1 MAMVSRSGLVTSVMI
16 APLLVL
22 LYIGGTAAAPSSTE
36 QAYRDA
42 RAAADRGLFDEAA
55 MQARSALSRAGPA
68 EDEWVW
74 ALRILNAEVQ
84 YQQGGQQQDEAIAL
98 LRREL
103 PPQFRNSEA
112 AVRRLMA
119 FAQVAWVLDRSDP
132 NAPEYARRALELA
145 EAKHPLLQWQAH
157 LSFVHFEKTAAER
170 EARFAKALKVARR
183 DGNLL
188 AIAIVRASQSFFFI
202 GASQYREAIDAG
214 EKALAT
220 LEALQATGRIASVAG
235 NLGWA
240 YSEVGDWE
248 TARSYFM
255 EAEAAASS
263 AGAPKSRWKWENQLG
278 NVYFFDRDYAKAEQ
292 YFTRALRTARE
303 VKENDEVPMIQANL
317 ARNALERGR
326 LDDARRL
333 VAAAA
338 ASPSKKYET
347 GVRIVDARIATADGD
362 FARAEST
369 LRAAMKTKDAATRV
383 EAQTYLAQLYVR
395 MHRNELAESNFLNAI
410 AAVRE
415 GRDSIKDRI
424 LRFAFFNTSIDLFN
438 SYVDFLLND
447 KRIEDALAATEL
459 IRAQS
464 LAEGL
469 GIQASSRMLDARA
482 IAKQRGA
489 VILSYWLSPV
499 RSHVWVITG
508 SEVSYAPL
516 PDAMEIETEA
526 RAYRRTLPTH
536 HGTLLKSGAQGQRL
550 YRALIAPIAARIPH
564 GSRVYV
570 IASGAL
576 HGINFETLVVP
587 GQRPHYWIEDVV
599 VSNASSLQL
608 LARSSARKHDGSML
622 IVGDPPEADAAFPRL
637 SSAPAEIEHVRKH
650 FPRLVALTG
659 ANATPAA
666 YRASTPRQFGYMHFV
681 AHGLSS
687 ARPLDSCVILGRDR
701 ADNYKLT
708 GRDILAQKLE
718 ARLVTLSSCHGAGE
732 RMYAGEGL
740 VGLAWAF
747 LGAGAS
753 EVIAALWEVNDV
765 ATPGLMDRMYAG
777 IAAGVEP
784 AVALRNAKLTLLRGK
799 GAHQMPRFWA
809 PFVLY
814 SGS

>member
-1 MAMVSRSGLVTSVMI
+1 M
-16 APLLVL
+16 APLLIL
-22 LYIGGTAAAPSSTE
+22 LLCIGGIAAAPPSTE

-42 RAAADRGLFDEAA
+42 RGAAERGLFDQALV
-55 MQARSALSRAGPA
+55 QARAALTRAGPL
-68 EDEWVW
+68 EDEWVYSTRV
-74 ALRILNAEVQ
+74 LQAEVQ
-84 YQQGGQQQDEAIAL
+84 YKQAGPEKSSAEEFLD
-98 LRREL
+98 REV

-112 AVRRLMA
+112 AVRRLLA
-119 FAQVAWVLDRSDP
+119 LAQVKAAAERE
-132 NAPEYARRALELA
+132 AARRYVEKALQLA
-145 EAKHPLLQWQAH
+145 EAKHPQLLWQVH
-157 LSFVHFEKTAAER
+157 LTFTHFDRTTAQKQ
-170 EARFAKALKVARR
+170 ARLATALKSAQHF
-183 DGNLL
+183 GNRL
-188 AIAIVRASQSFFFI
+188 AIAVVQASQAFNFT
-202 GASQYREAIDAG
+202 GQAQYREAIEAG

-220 LEALQATGRIASVAG
+220 LRALEATGRIASVAG

-240 YSEVGDWE
+240 YSEIGDWE
-248 TARSYFM
+248 TARSWFT
-255 EAEAAASS
+255 EAEAAATR
-263 AGAPKSRWKWENQLG
+263 AGTPKSRLLWENQLG
-278 NVYFFDRDYAKAEQ
+278 NVHFFDRDYAKAEQ
-292 YFTRALRTARE
+292 YYTRALRTARE
-303 VKENDEVPMIQANL
+303 VEANDDIPMVQTNL
-317 ARNALERGR
+317 ARNALEHG
-326 LDDARRL
+326 LTDEASRL
-333 VAAAA
+333 VAAALA
-338 ASPSKKYET
+338 WPSKADKD
-347 GVRIVDARIATADGD
+347 GARIVDARIATVTGD

-369 LRAAMKTKDAATRV
+369 LRAAMKSKDPARRV

-395 MHRNELAESNFLNAI
+395 MRRNELAESNFLTAI

-415 GRDSIKDRI
+415 ARDSIKERF

-438 SYVDFLLND
+438 SYIDFLLND
-447 KRIEDALAATEL
+447 NRIEDALAATEL

-469 GIQASSRMLDARA
+469 GVQATSRKLDARA

-508 SEVSYAPL
+508 SEVRYAPL
-516 PDAMEIETEA
+516 ADAGVIEKEA
-526 RAYRRTLPTH
+526 RAYRRTLLTH
-536 HGTLLKSGAQGQRL
+536 NGTLLKSGDDGQRL
-550 YRALIAPIAARIPH
+550 YRAVIAPVAGRIPRA
-564 GSRVYV
+564 SRVYV

-608 LARSSARKHDGSML
+608 LARNSTRKHDGSML
-622 IVGDPPEADAAFPRL
+622 IVGDPPEVAVAFPRL
-637 SSAPAEIEHVRKH
+637 PSAQSEIDRVGQH
-650 FPRLVALTG
+650 FPRRVVLTG

-666 YRASTPRQFGYMHFV
+666 YRASVSRRFGYLHFV

-687 ARPLDSCVILGRDR
+687 ARPLDSCVILGRDGE
-701 ADNYKLT
+701 DNYRLT

-753 EVIAALWEVNDV
+753 EVVAALWEVNDS
-765 ATPGLMDRMYAG
+765 ATPGLMDRMYTG
-777 IAAGVEP
+777 IAAGAEP
-784 AVALRNAKLTLLRGK
+784 AVALRNAKLTLLQGK
-799 GAHQMPRFWA
+799 GVHQMPRYWA